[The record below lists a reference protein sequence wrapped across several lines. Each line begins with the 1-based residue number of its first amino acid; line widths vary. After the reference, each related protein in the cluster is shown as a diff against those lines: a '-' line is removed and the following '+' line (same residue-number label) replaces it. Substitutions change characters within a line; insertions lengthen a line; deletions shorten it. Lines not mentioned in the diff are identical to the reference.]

1 MSREPKGRSVLVV
14 DDEADLC
21 ANMADILGD
30 LGYRV
35 DTAHDGPT
43 ALEMVRRT
51 PYDVALLDLKMPGMD
66 GLELYHRIKELR
78 AGTIAIV
85 VTAFA
90 SPATTEQAL
99 ATGAWSV
106 LPKPVNFPKLLSLV
120 EQAIDRPLVLI
131 VDDDREL
138 CANLWDLLRERGYR
152 VDLAYDEQQA
162 AAFLE
167 DRTFHVV
174 LLDLRL
180 PGGSGANLIPRIR
193 ASSRGART
201 ILITGHRDE
210 IDEVVTQVLEE
221 GAHAVC
227 YKPFDIPQLLSLI
240 DGGPREAT
248 TFRTGQR

>member
-1 MSREPKGRSVLVV
+1 V

-21 ANMADILGD
+21 ANMADILSD
-30 LGYRV
+30 LGYLV
-35 DTAHDGPT
+35 DTANDGPT

-66 GLELYHRIKELR
+66 GLELYHRIKEVR

-106 LPKPVNFPKLLSLV
+106 LPKPVNFPTLLSLV

-152 VDLAYDEQQA
+152 VDLAHDEQQA
-162 AAFLE
+162 AAFLR
-167 DRTFHVV
+167 DRRFHVV
-174 LLDLRL
+174 LLDLKL
-180 PGGSGANLIPRIR
+180 PGGNGADLIPRIR
-193 ASSRGART
+193 ASSQGART
-201 ILITGHRDE
+201 ILITGHRAESDE
-210 IDEVVTQVLEE
+210 IIAQVLRD

-227 YKPFDIPQLLSLI
+227 YKPFDIPHLLGLI
-240 DGGPREAT
+240 ESGPAEAATVSTGPR
-248 TFRTGQR
+248 